1 MVVYVKLLLTAVF
14 WGGTF
19 IAARVVTQNVGPFS
33 ASFLRFAIASLFL
46 VFITKKLEGG
56 LPRLKKH
63 QIIPVILLGMTG
75 VFAYNV
81 FFFLG
86 LKTVTAGRASVII
99 AMNPIFIALF
109 AHLLFK
115 EQLSRIN
122 VTGILL
128 CVTGAIVVISE
139 GNPLAVMQGG
149 LGRGE
154 LYILGCVVSWVLYS
168 LIGKHTMKEISPL
181 AAVTYSCLIG
191 GAMLFAPACMEGLF
205 TDVAGYRT
213 VDWLGITYLGFF
225 GSVLGFTWFYEG
237 IQKIGASRAAVFI
250 NFVPVSAVILAFF
263 LLRETLGI
271 SLVTGGAMVIGGAY
285 LTNRK

>member
-139 GNPLAVMQGG
+139 GNPLAVLQGG

-168 LIGKHTMKEISPL
+168 LTGKHTMKEISPL

>member
-46 VFITKKLEGG
+46 VFITKNLEGG

-168 LIGKHTMKEISPL
+168 LTGKHTMKEISPL

>member
-168 LIGKHTMKEISPL
+168 LTGKHTMKEISPL

>member
-46 VFITKKLEGG
+46 VFITKNLEGG

-139 GNPLAVMQGG
+139 GNPLAVLQGG

-168 LIGKHTMKEISPL
+168 LTGKHTMKEISPL